1 MPNVQMD
8 SLFANSLMEGVS
20 IMDVLYHRCAGLDVH
35 AETIVVCA
43 LLGEEDHIQKEIET
57 FPTFTKDLFRLL
69 KWLEDR
75 GVTHIAMESTGV
87 YWKPVFNIL
96 EDYFDITLAN
106 AQRIKNVPGRKTDVS
121 DAEWIA
127 KLLRYGLIEK
137 SFVPPENIRELRDLT
152 RLRKKWIGQLT
163 AEKNRIQK
171 VLECSNIK
179 LSSVISDVFGASG
192 RKLLERLMNQG
203 YIEEHEIDACIHG
216 KMKGKRQQI
225 QDSLFGTLTDHQL
238 FIIRQS
244 WKHIE
249 SLEHLLRDIEER
261 IDQLLQTYKQEM
273 ELLMTIPGVK
283 KETAA
288 VIIAEMGVDMG
299 QFPTSQHLASW
310 AGVAPGNHE
319 SAGKRKSTR
328 TTKGNPHIKSALCE
342 AAWALS
348 RCRNQRLA
356 AKFWSLAARRG
367 KKKALVAIA
376 HRMLTIIYCIISRKE
391 PFREQ

>member
-1 MPNVQMD
+1 
-8 SLFANSLMEGVS
+8 
-20 IMDVLYHRCAGLDVH
+20 MDVLYHRCAGLDVH

-75 GVTHIAMESTGV
+75 GVTHIAMESTVV

-137 SFVPPENIRELRDLT
+137 SFVPPADIRELRDLT

-179 LSSVISDVFGASG
+179 LSSVISDIFGVSG
-192 RKLLERLMNQG
+192 RKLLERLMKQG
-203 YIEEHEIDACIHG
+203 YIEEPEIDACIHG
-216 KMKGKRQQI
+216 RMKGKRQQI
-225 QDSLFGTLTDHQL
+225 QDSLFGTLTEHQL

-249 SLEHLLRDIEER
+249 SLESLLREIEER
-261 IDQLLQTYKQEM
+261 IDQLLQAYKQEM
-273 ELLMTIPGVK
+273 ELLVTIPGVK

-288 VIIAEMGVDMG
+288 VIIAEIGVDMG

-328 TTKGNPHIKSALCE
+328 TMKGNPHIKSALCE

-356 AKFWSLAARRG
+356 AKYLLVTGGTQG
-367 KKKALVAIA
+367 KEKSTRCDGAPNAYNHLLHAFSKRTVSRTANLLV
-376 HRMLTIIYCIISRKE
+376 
-391 PFREQ
+391 